1 MKRRLLSPR
10 PRSHQTRDSQ
20 LAYYINQLENF
31 DPTLHEPLVSV
42 TWGRDIN
49 LRPGITMEFE
59 STSFTRQSFGGA
71 GSLANTAAAGQGM
84 PWISPETNAILGVSV
99 NGEKLLKPLRPLA
112 REISYTSIELNR
124 SARTQQPIDVQKLYA
139 LNELYQMNTDQMV
152 YIGSADVGATGLI
165 NDSDVTA
172 TTVADGANGTKTW
185 ATKTPVEILAD
196 VDTLLNGS
204 WQASAYAVCPSKLL
218 LPPPQFSLI
227 ASQLISSA
235 GNSSILKFLSENSI
249 ANKVNGR
256 PLDIQPLKWLPGAG
270 TDSTDRMM
278 VYTNELNRVR
288 FPMVPIRR
296 ETAYYSGIRF
306 AAPYVWAYGEMEFVY
321 PECARYADGI

>member
-1 MKRRLLSPR
+1 MRNRLQPR
-10 PRSHQTRDSQ
+10 PRPHRTRDSQ
-20 LAYYINQLENF
+20 LAYFLNQLENF
-31 DPTLHEPLVSV
+31 DPKLHEPLVSV

-71 GSLANTAAAGQGM
+71 GSLQNSVGNM
-84 PWISPETNAILGVSV
+84 PWISPETSAILGVSV

-124 SARTQQPIDVQKLYA
+124 SQRTQQPIDVQKLYA
-139 LNELYQMNTDQMV
+139 LNQLYQMNTDQMV

-165 NDSDVTA
+165 NDADVTA
-172 TTVADGANGTKTW
+172 TTVANGVSGSPLW
-185 ATKTPVEILAD
+185 INKTPPEMLKD

-204 WQASAYAVCPSKLL
+204 WAASAYSVLPSKLL
-218 LPPPQFSLI
+218 LPPAQYSYL

-235 GNSSILKFLSENSI
+235 GNSSVLKFLSENSI
-249 ANKVNGR
+249 ANNVNGR

-270 TDSTDRMM
+270 VDGTDRMM
-278 VYTNELNRVR
+278 VYTNELDRVR

-296 ETAYYSGIRF
+296 ETAYYQGIRF
-306 AAPYVWAYGEMEFVY
+306 AAPYVWAFGEMEFVY
-321 PECARYADGI
+321 PETARYADGI